1 MSGNTGGGDLVLG
14 TLGSADGKGVIR
26 MEDRYDTG
34 VADLWSALTQPDRLA
49 RWLGE
54 FDGDLRVG
62 GEYKAQ
68 FFASGWEGTGRVEAC
83 DPPHSLR
90 VVNRG
95 TDAPDEHVIEVT
107 LTADGDQT
115 VLVLEERGMPLDLLA
130 AYGAGIQVHV
140 EDLTAYLAGR
150 GRVDAQARW
159 AELEPLYARLVAGG
173 TPPSA

>member
-1 MSGNTGGGDLVLG
+1 MSGNTGGGDRVLG

-54 FDGDLRVG
+54 FEGDLHVG

-115 VLVLEERGMPLDLLA
+115 VLVLEERGMPLDLLT
-130 AYGAGIQVHV
+130 AYGAGIQIHV
-140 EDLTAYLAGR
+140 EDLAAYLADR
-150 GRVDAQARW
+150 DRVDAQARW
-159 AELEPLYARLVAGG
+159 TELEPLYAPQVAGG
-173 TPPSA
+173 IPPSA

>member
-1 MSGNTGGGDLVLG
+1 MSGNTGGGDRVLG

-54 FDGDLRVG
+54 FEGDLHVG

-107 LTADGDQT
+107 LTADGDET
-115 VLVLEERGMPLDLLA
+115 ILVLEERGMPLDLLT
-130 AYGAGIQVHV
+130 AYGAGIQIHV
-140 EDLTAYLAGR
+140 EDLAAYLAGR
-150 GRVDAQARW
+150 DRVDAQARW
-159 AELEPLYARLVAGG
+159 TELEPLYAPQVAGG
-173 TPPSA
+173 IPPSA